1 MELFDV
7 YDRHGKK
14 LNRIIK
20 RGEKMGLGEYH
31 RVVHLWIKND
41 QNDYLIQQRNKAT
54 DTIPYQ
60 WAPTAG
66 AVQAG
71 ETPLEAVIREAKE
84 ELGLRLQASDLHYV
98 KTWVKEN
105 HLGNV
110 ILDVFYVHK
119 NIEISQIHIDPIEVK
134 QVAYASLEKIELMT
148 KNNEFWNYRLI
159 DKDYY
164 LTLESV
170 AL

>member
-1 MELFDV
+1 MEYFDV
-7 YDRHGKK
+7 YDRYGNKV
-14 LNRIIK
+14 NQTIK
-20 RGEKMGLGEYH
+20 RGTRMCAGQYY
-31 RVVHLWIKND
+31 RVVHLWIKNN
-41 QNDYLIQQRNKAT
+41 QNAYLIQQRNKAT

-84 ELGLRLQASDLHYV
+84 ELGLRLIAEDCHFV

-105 HLGNV
+105 HMGNV
-110 ILDVFYVHK
+110 ILDVFYVNK
-119 NIEISQIHIDPIEVK
+119 NIDLKQLLIDPIEVK
-134 QVAYASLEKIELMT
+134 KVAYASLEEIEMMT
-148 KNNEFWNYRLI
+148 ENKEFWNYRLI

-164 LTLESV
+164 QTLESV
-170 AL
+170 AI

>member
-7 YDRHGKK
+7 YDRHGNK
-14 LNRIIK
+14 LNRTIK
-20 RGEKMGLGEYH
+20 RGIKTGDGEYY

-41 QNDYLIQQRNKAT
+41 QNAYLIQQRNKAT

-71 ETPLEAVIREAKE
+71 ETPLDAVIREAKE
-84 ELGLRLQASDLHYV
+84 ELGLRLQANEVHYV

-105 HLGNV
+105 HMGNV
-110 ILDVFYVHK
+110 ILDVFYVQK
-119 NIEISQIHIDPIEVK
+119 NIEISQIRIDPIEVK
-134 QVAYASLEKIELMT
+134 QVTYASLEKIEIMT
-148 KNNEFWNYRLI
+148 QNNQFWNYRLI

-164 LTLESV
+164 QTLESV
-170 AL
+170 AI

>member
-14 LNRIIK
+14 LNRTIERGIK
-20 RGEKMGLGEYH
+20 TGQNEYY
-31 RVVHLWIKND
+31 RVVHLWI
-41 QNDYLIQQRNKAT
+41 QNKQNAYLIQQRNKAT

-71 ETPLEAVIREAKE
+71 ESPLEAVIREAKE
-84 ELGLRLQASDLHYV
+84 ELGLKLYASDLQYV
-98 KTWVKEN
+98 KTWVREN
-105 HLGNV
+105 HMGNV
-110 ILDVFYVHK
+110 ILDVFYVK
-119 NIEISQIHIDPIEVK
+119 KDIDLSDIHIDPIEVK
-134 QVAYASLEKIELMT
+134 QVAYASLKQIEQMT
-148 KNNEFWNYRLI
+148 QKNQFWNYRLI

-164 LTLESV
+164 QTLESV
-170 AL
+170 AV